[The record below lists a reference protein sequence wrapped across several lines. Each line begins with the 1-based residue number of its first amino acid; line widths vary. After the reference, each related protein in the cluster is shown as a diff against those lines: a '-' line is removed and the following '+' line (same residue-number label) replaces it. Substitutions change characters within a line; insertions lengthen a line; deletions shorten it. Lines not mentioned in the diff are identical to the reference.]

1 MQKSGAGRAYG
12 TMNSLAK
19 DSWSAFDAQTAKIY
33 LDGYGHPSE
42 RSKILMASV
51 LAEQFGKEQFH
62 LADFGCGNGHLYGF
76 FAMRGLNLRYTGY
89 DFSTSLLE
97 AAHEKYPGDDRVAFK
112 DADIQDPDMEGAP
125 ADIVLFSH
133 VLETLECPGGALAAA
148 RRLAPRI
155 MIRFFEPP
163 VQRHDLV
170 SLRHMEV
177 GPNEP
182 KVPYLRRSFDTDF
195 YDLLLIKAGC
205 RSIDVHQVE
214 GDKDQIHILNF

>member
-1 MQKSGAGRAYG
+1 
-12 TMNSLAK
+12 MNSLVK
-19 DSWSAFDAQTAKIY
+19 QSWSAFDAETANIY

-51 LAEQFGKEQFH
+51 LTELFGTREFH

-76 FAMRGLNLRYTGY
+76 FRQRGLNLRYTGY

-97 AAHEKYPGDDRVAFK
+97 AARQKYPGDERVLFRE
-112 DADIQDPDMEGAP
+112 ADIQDPAMKGTA

-133 VLETLECPGGALAAA
+133 VLETLECPGGGIAAA
-148 RRLAPRI
+148 RGLSPRI
-155 MIRFFEPP
+155 MVRFYEPP
-163 VQRHDLV
+163 ADRHDLV
-170 SLRHMEV
+170 ALRHMEV
-177 GPNEP
+177 GPHEP
-182 KVPYLRRSFDTDF
+182 KVPYLRRSFDAAF

-205 RSIDVHQVE
+205 RSADIHQVE